1 MLWWAYAGLSG
12 SIVLSFASLALILGL
27 PLEGVVQVTAQ
38 ALVALLAAGLLVHF
52 CAAMARRQKQQRPV
66 SSAQALMV
74 GPAGLRTAAKRP
86 DAKAPLPAAANA
98 GPGAIAAL
106 FPTQRA

>member
-27 PLEGVVQVTAQ
+27 PLEGVVQGTAQ
-38 ALVALLAAGLLVHF
+38 VLVALLAAGLLVHF
-52 CAAMARRQKQQRPV
+52 CAAMARRQKQQRPM

-74 GPAGLRTAAKRP
+74 RPTVHAAAKRP
-86 DAKAPLPAAANA
+86 DAKAPLPAANA
-98 GPGAIAAL
+98 GPGAIGAL
-106 FPTQRA
+106 FPAQRA

>member
-1 MLWWAYAGLSG
+1 MEDERYTY
-12 SIVLSFASLALILGL
+12 VL

-38 ALVALLAAGLLVHF
+38 ALVALLAAGLFVHF
-52 CAAMARRQKQQRPV
+52 CAMMARRQKQQRPM

-74 GPAGLRTAAKRP
+74 GPAGLRAAAKRP
-86 DAKAPLPAAANA
+86 DAKTPVPAANS